1 MDLSDPRLGTARG
14 YVFPPA
20 AVRFHHTP
28 SAGSP
33 RFLCRS
39 FPARC
44 SQPPRV
50 LRCTY
55 VRLFF
60 TGSRFHH
67 IRRANHTL
75 LRNEAESDLLALR
88 LAGSHFE
95 ASPYGLLR
103 TALDSYMSNG

>member
-1 MDLSDPRLGTARG
+1 MDPSDPRLWTTRG
-14 YVFPPA
+14 YVFPLA
-20 AVRFHHTP
+20 AVRLGHT
-28 SAGSP
+28 STAGSP

-60 TGSRFHH
+60 TGNRLHH
-67 IRRANHTL
+67 IRRANQTR
-75 LRNEAESDLLALR
+75 LRNEAESDSLALR

-95 ASPYGLLR
+95 ASPYGSLR
-103 TALDSYMSNG
+103 TALDGYMSNG

>member
-1 MDLSDPRLGTARG
+1 
-14 YVFPPA
+14 
-20 AVRFHHTP
+20 
-28 SAGSP
+28 
-33 RFLCRS
+33 
-39 FPARC
+39 
-44 SQPPRV
+44 
-50 LRCTY
+50 
-55 VRLFF
+55 LFF

-75 LRNEAESDLLALR
+75 LRNEADSDLLALR